1 MTTQAKAQQEGRSGG
16 LIAWLANSR
25 LSFLIPFWFA
35 EESYSGGV
43 MLLCVKRHG
52 REHFETYDW
61 GAHTTAADKER
72 LLCPAPHGT
81 ERRYEALQHLVRCG
95 IVRRIGTF
103 INRQW
108 ALEARPSRRRR

>member
-1 MTTQAKAQQEGRSGG
+1 MTEQAKTQQERRAGG

-25 LSFLIPFWFA
+25 LAFLVPFWFA

-52 REHFETYDW
+52 RECFETYDW
-61 GAHTTAADKER
+61 GVHTTAAEKER
-72 LLCPAPHGT
+72 LLWPCSRGT
-81 ERRYEALQHLVRCG
+81 RQRYEALQHLVRCG
-95 IVRRIGTF
+95 IVKRIGTF

-108 ALEARPSRRRR
+108 AMEARPSRRRR